1 MKPPHHNRTLTVKQ
15 LILGSTSP
23 FRRKL
28 LEAAGLV
35 FATAAPAVDEATI
48 TAADAKALAQ
58 SRADAKALAVAAL
71 QPTALVIGADQVLGL
86 DGRSFD
92 KVTTPEAARNRLRLL
107 AGRTHHLH
115 AALSLAMGS
124 ELLHRQ
130 VVSVAMPMR
139 DLSESELDAYIASGE
154 WQGSVG
160 CYQYEH
166 RGVHLF
172 VGVQGDQSAIVGLPM
187 QELLAALRQLGID
200 TLVQAKPPWQLSL
213 APLSLS

>member
-1 MKPPHHNRTLTVKQ
+1 MKPPHHNRTFIVKQ

-28 LEAAGLV
+28 LESAGLV
-35 FATAAPAVDEATI
+35 FATAAPDVDEAKI
-48 TAADAKALAQ
+48 TAGDAKALAQ
-58 SRADAKALAVAAL
+58 ARADAKALAVAAKH
-71 QPTALVIGADQVLGL
+71 PDALVIGADQVLGL

-92 KVTTPEAARNRLRLL
+92 KVTTAVEARARLRLL

-115 AALSLAMGS
+115 AALSLAFGQ
-124 ELLHRQ
+124 ELVHRQ
-130 VVSVAMPMR
+130 IVSVAMPMR
-139 DLSESELDAYIASGE
+139 ALCDAELDAYIASGE

-172 VGVQGDQSAIVGLPM
+172 SGVQGDQSAIVGLPM
-187 QELLAALRQLGID
+187 QELLDGLRQLGVD
-200 TLVQAKPPWQLSL
+200 TLVQPEPPWQIRVGIV
-213 APLSLS
+213 